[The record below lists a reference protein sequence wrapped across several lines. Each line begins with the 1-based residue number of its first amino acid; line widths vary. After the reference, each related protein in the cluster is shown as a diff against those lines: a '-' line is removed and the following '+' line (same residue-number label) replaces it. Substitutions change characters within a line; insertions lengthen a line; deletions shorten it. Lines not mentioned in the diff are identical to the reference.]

1 MKTNPE
7 PLCGKAPEP
16 AAARS
21 DPHMPAA
28 ASAARNPL
36 MPECLL
42 IPENATVPEPL
53 VSVVISAG
61 NAGKCIR
68 ACLAGLARQTIFS
81 RCEIILVD
89 SGSPENE
96 RAVAAEFQ
104 RQFPNLHYVRTGQ
117 ETPGAAWNRGLTL
130 ARGRYWAS
138 VNTDD
143 SLRDDALEILV
154 AALDKHADCALAY
167 ADTAWTTKSNDT
179 FPSANIVRTVKYPDY
194 APLETL
200 FYSLAGCVQFFRT
213 ECLRQL
219 GGFDASLRH
228 AGAYEATLKVMAA
241 RGNAVH
247 IPEVLSLSFQSP
259 AGLMQ
264 TADSAAIE
272 QDQVL
277 GRYRASLDLA
287 NIFQVESG
295 QPHSSA
301 TALAMLGVRASQ
313 FTVPWQSQPAGH
325 PDFAFACLQ
334 AAMELDPDNHPAGMN
349 LIALHYKLQRLDQNE
364 AELVARWP
372 KMREWIAEF
381 RLGERAQLPVMKHA
395 VLGPV
400 YRPGEWSNRPT
411 AAQLAQEPKALRPW
425 IARIEGRHVYLSE
438 DIFPRSA
445 GLCYQPPELQA
456 GARQLKTLMGELP
469 PFYAHFG
476 GAGDALLLLASFY
489 DQSPGGIIFSHPNG
503 VGSARALFDAFP
515 KLSKIYFLPQHPEP
529 FFHII
534 LRYLVYESRNCL
546 GAGTTPKDNYF
557 EEWKAGLDIGKKY
570 RINKVPRWAAAW
582 RQNEGSR
589 RVAVAPKGSL
599 TGMVGSK
606 RNLILPEIWPQV
618 IAHILE
624 RGFEPV
630 ILGVPAEA
638 KDYPVL
644 PGCADAR
651 GESFP
656 GQMKLIGRCVGLV
669 GADSW
674 AKTFSALAEIPT
686 LVFEPIKGADIVAW
700 KDSSDWVF
708 IEPWPSI
715 KMIRSLAAFRCAFDS
730 RIAKIPGAE
739 PQSHSRPAMA
749 WEGSFLD
756 YGSLSHINRELT
768 ARLSTTLDLTC
779 VGRDVLSGR
788 ATADP
793 DMQRFAGKLAAKAPA
808 VTAVTVRHQW
818 PPNWSRP
825 ESGSLVVIQPWEYG
839 ALPKAWVD
847 AAKNVDE
854 FWVPSPLVR
863 HMYLDSGIAPEKV
876 RVVPNGV
883 DTKKFRPGVRP
894 LALKTRKKFKFLFVG
909 GTIFRKG
916 PDILLEAYAKA
927 FTAADDVCLV
937 IKDFGGD
944 SFYQGQTAE
953 AAIRA
958 LQQNPSAPEILYL
971 KDNLSSEAMP
981 SLYAACN
988 CLVLPYR
995 GEGFGMPVLEAMA
1008 CGRPVIVTAGGAT
1021 DSFVS
1026 PEAGWKIPSHGI
1038 RLSDCV
1044 GEIKLVKNGWLLEP
1058 SQPHLGLL
1066 MKSAASD
1073 PAECRQ
1079 RGAAGRA
1086 IAEKLFDWNDI
1097 AAAVEHRLKELAE
1110 RAPVKARSGSA
1121 DPAQRDQDVPP
1132 RALITKTAPVVRTK
1146 ITLPPCALAGHL
1158 AQAREL
1164 VRQKKFRAAWEAA
1177 LSALAKRPFHPEACL
1192 LLAEIAQIVGDGQT
1206 AKLCAEHACRVAPG
1220 WKPAKKFLN
1229 QRLKGGAK
1237 PEWLKLPDT
1246 LNAQRSTLNP
1256 KLSVCLIVK
1265 NEEKFLGQ
1273 CLKSVRD
1280 LASQIVVVDTGS
1292 TDRTIEI
1299 AKEHG
1304 AEVHSFAWCDDFS
1317 AARNAA
1323 LEHATGDWVLMLD
1336 ADEELSVDGREKLKS
1351 ATNDPAVMAW
1361 RLPIMDVGREGDGCS
1376 YVPRFYRNAPGLF
1389 YIGRVH
1395 EQVFSSLEVRRAEWG
1410 LENLIGDATLIH
1422 HGYTAELTRDRNKVE
1437 RNLRLLERAIQELPD
1452 EPHLLMNLGLELARS
1467 GREAEALERY
1477 REAFKILSS
1486 KPAREIVPELRETL
1500 LMQLCARLTAAKRF
1514 DEVVSTLASPLAGM
1528 NGGLTASL
1536 HFSLGLSH
1544 LELRQFSEA
1553 ADQMRQCLAKRSQRS
1568 LAPIS
1573 KEINTAA
1580 PHHCLAASLVE
1591 LGDVAAAGKAFEDGL
1606 KGTGHGDAFKLD
1618 YARFL
1623 AGQNRPVDALHLLHE
1638 VVAENKLHI
1647 AAWQLGGHI
1656 ALGRPEFL
1664 EFARDWT
1671 GEAMRHAPEDLLIPA
1686 QRAEALMLSEDM
1698 AGAIELWEQVW
1709 TQAPRPAVLAA
1720 LILCEMMESPTT
1732 HAPQEG
1738 PGEAAAS
1745 RAFIGWYQKLLSVKA
1760 HKTIG
1765 RLNEQIDKLSRALP
1779 GAARMLETAM
1789 AEASLAGATGA

>member
-1 MKTNPE
+1 
-7 PLCGKAPEP
+7 
-16 AAARS
+16 
-21 DPHMPAA
+21 
-28 ASAARNPL
+28 

-42 IPENATVPEPL
+42 IPENATAPEPL

-61 NAGKCIR
+61 NAGKFMR
-68 ACLAGLARQTIFS
+68 ACLTNLTRQTIFS

-89 SGSPENE
+89 SGSPETE
-96 RAVAAEFQ
+96 RTITAEFQ
-104 RQFPNLHYVRTGQ
+104 RQFPNIRCVRTGP
-117 ETPGAAWNRGLTL
+117 ETPGAAWNCGLTL

-143 SLRDDALEILV
+143 SLRDDALEILA
-154 AALDKHADCALAY
+154 AALDKHVDCALAY
-167 ADTAWTTKSNDT
+167 ADTAWTTESNDT
-179 FPSANIVRTVKYPDY
+179 FPSTNIVRTVKYPDY

-219 GGFDASLRH
+219 GGFDASLRYV
-228 AGAYEATLKVMAA
+228 GAYEATLKVMAA
-241 RGNAVH
+241 RRNAVH
-247 IPEVLSLSFQSP
+247 IPEVLSLYFQNP
-259 AGLMQ
+259 AGLTQ
-264 TADSAAIE
+264 TAGRAAIE
-272 QDQVL
+272 QDQVM

-287 NIFQVESG
+287 NIFQVESD

-313 FTVPWQSQPAGH
+313 FTVPWESQPVGH
-325 PDFAFACLQ
+325 PDFAFACLR
-334 AAMELDPDNHPAGMN
+334 AALELDPENYPAGMN
-349 LIALHYKLQRLDQNE
+349 LITLHYKLQRLDQNE

-381 RLGERAQLPVMKHA
+381 RLGERAQLPAMKHA

-400 YRPGEWSNRPT
+400 YRPGEWSSRPT

-456 GARQLKTLMGELP
+456 GARRLKELMDELP
-469 PFYAHFG
+469 PYYAHFG

-503 VGSARALFDAFP
+503 VGAARALFDAFP

-557 EEWKAGLDIGKKY
+557 EEWKASLDIEKKY
-570 RINKVPRWAAAW
+570 RVKKNPRWAAAW
-582 RQNEGSR
+582 RQNESSR

-630 ILGVPAEA
+630 ILGVPSEA
-638 KDYPVL
+638 KDYPAL

-651 GESFP
+651 GESFT
-656 GQMKLIGRCVGLV
+656 GQMKLIGRCGGLV

-674 AKTFSALAEIPT
+674 AKTFSALAGIPT
-686 LVFEPIKGADIVAW
+686 LVFEPIKGADIVSW
-700 KDSSDWVF
+700 KDASDWVF

-715 KMIRSLAAFRCAFDS
+715 KMIRSLVDFRRAFDS

-739 PQSHSRPAMA
+739 PQSHSRPAIA

-756 YGSLSHINRELT
+756 YGSLSHINREIT
-768 ARLSTTLDLTC
+768 ARLSATLDLTC

-808 VTAVTVRHQW
+808 ETAVTVRHQW

-863 HMYLDSGIAPEKV
+863 YMYLDSGIAPEKV

-916 PDILLEAYAKA
+916 PDILLEAYART

-953 AAIRA
+953 AAIHA
-958 LQQNPSAPEILYL
+958 LQQNPDAPEILYL
-971 KDNLSSEAMP
+971 KDSLSSEAMP

-1038 RLSDCV
+1038 RLSDSI

-1073 PAECRQ
+1073 PAECCQ

-1086 IAEKLFDWNDI
+1086 TAEKLFDWNDI
-1097 AAAVEHRLKELAE
+1097 AATVVHRLKELAE
-1110 RAPVKARSGSA
+1110 RAPVKARSGRA
-1121 DPAQRDQDVPP
+1121 DPALRDQDVPP
-1132 RALITKTAPVVRTK
+1132 RVPVTKTAPTLKVK

-1158 AQAREL
+1158 AEAREL

-1192 LLAEIAQIVGDGQT
+1192 LLAEIAQTVGDGQT
-1206 AKLCAEHACRVAPG
+1206 AKHCAEHARRMAPG

-1229 QRLKGGAK
+1229 QRLKGGVK
-1237 PEWLKLPDT
+1237 PEWLKLPDA
-1246 LNAQRSTLNP
+1246 LNAQRLTLNP
-1256 KLSVCLIVK
+1256 KLSVCLIVR

-1292 TDRTIEI
+1292 TDRTVEI
-1299 AKEHG
+1299 AKEYG

-1323 LEHATGDWVLMLD
+1323 LEHATGDWILMLD
-1336 ADEELSVDGREKLKS
+1336 ADEELSADGREKLKQ
-1351 ATNDPAVMAW
+1351 AMNEPAVMAW
-1361 RLPIMDVGREGDGCS
+1361 RLPIVDVGREADGCS
-1376 YVPRFYRNAPGLF
+1376 YVPRSYRNAPGLF
-1389 YIGRVH
+1389 YVGRVH
-1395 EQVFSSLEVRRAEWG
+1395 EQVFSSIEVRRAEWG
-1410 LENLIGDATLIH
+1410 LENRIGDATLLH

-1437 RNLRLLERAIQELPD
+1437 RNLKLLERAIEELPG
-1452 EPHLLMNLGLELARS
+1452 EPHLLMNLGLELSRS
-1467 GREAEALERY
+1467 GREAEALTRY
-1477 REAFKILSS
+1477 HEAFTVLSS
-1486 KPAREIVPELRETL
+1486 KPAAEIVPELRETL
-1500 LMQLCARLTAAKRF
+1500 LMQLCTRLIAAERF
-1514 DEVVSTLASPLAGM
+1514 DEVVCVLTSPLARM
-1528 NGGLTASL
+1528 NGGLSSSL

-1544 LELRQFSEA
+1544 LELRQFCET
-1553 ADQMRQCLAKRSQRS
+1553 ADQMRQCLAKRNQRS
-1568 LAPIS
+1568 LAPIN

-1580 PHHCLAASLVE
+1580 PHHCLALSLAKSGNVT
-1591 LGDVAAAGKAFEDGL
+1591 AAESAFQDGL
-1606 KGTGHGDAFKLD
+1606 KEVGHGGALRLD

-1623 AGQNRPVDALHLLHE
+1623 AGQNRPVDALQRLNEL
-1638 VVAENKLHI
+1638 VAENARHPG
-1647 AAWQLGGHI
+1647 AWQLGGQI
-1656 ALGRPEFL
+1656 SLSRPEFL

-1671 GEAMRHAPEDLLIPA
+1671 GEAIRQLADDPMIIA
-1686 QRAEALMLSEDM
+1686 QRAEALMLSENVS
-1698 AGAIELWEQVW
+1698 GALELWERIW
-1709 TQAPRPAVLAA
+1709 NQAPQPAVLAA
-1720 LILCEMMESPTT
+1720 LILCETLESATT
-1732 HAPQEG
+1732 HAPQDDQAEVVT
-1738 PGEAAAS
+1738 S
-1745 RAFIGWYQKLLSVKA
+1745 RAFIEWYRKLLAVKA
-1760 HKTIG
+1760 HKTVM
-1765 RLNEQIDKLSRALP
+1765 RLNEQTEKLSRALP
-1779 GAARMLETAM
+1779 SAARMLTTAM
-1789 AEASLAGATGA
+1789 SEASQVGT